1 MLAPTGEGCHVT
13 AMVPRRAQTPVA
25 IRSDRAA
32 ARLKLLTRGGR
43 SQAQVIEEALDRMP
57 VPSAAALSPE
67 EQARRARIEAAIDR
81 LAACGL
87 PTMAEFDAREYDE
100 NGNCR

>member
-1 MLAPTGEGCHVT
+1 
-13 AMVPRRAQTPVA
+13 MVPRRAQTPVA

-32 ARLKLLTRGGR
+32 ARLKLLTRSGL

-57 VPSAAALSPE
+57 VPAL
-67 EQARRARIEAAIDR
+67 AITDIDARIARLEPILQR
-81 LAACGL
+81 LAAAGL
-87 PTMAEFDAREYDE
+87 PTMAEFDAKEYDE